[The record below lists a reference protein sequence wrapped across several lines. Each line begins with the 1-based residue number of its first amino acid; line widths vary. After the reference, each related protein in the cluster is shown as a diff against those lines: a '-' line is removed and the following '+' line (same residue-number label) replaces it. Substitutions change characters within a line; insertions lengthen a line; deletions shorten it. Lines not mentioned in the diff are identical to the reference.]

1 MTGGKEVSAQEC
13 LVYAVIPEKIIK
25 LFRHVKI
32 HCAIHQLMFN
42 LILQSL
48 AFNRIKSNEVSIDS
62 NHAFL

>member
-1 MTGGKEVSAQEC
+1 
-13 LVYAVIPEKIIK
+13 
-25 LFRHVKI
+25 
-32 HCAIHQLMFN
+32 MFN